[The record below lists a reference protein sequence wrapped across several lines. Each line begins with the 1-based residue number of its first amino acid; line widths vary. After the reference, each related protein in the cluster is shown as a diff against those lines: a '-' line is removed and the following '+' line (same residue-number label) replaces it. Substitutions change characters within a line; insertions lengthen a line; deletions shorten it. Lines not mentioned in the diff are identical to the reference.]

1 MKFKDYSESRK
12 KVVNSIYSIEKKLA
26 NIDYEIAGEYLD
38 WIDRKATFFRQS
50 FERSGYGPQPDDLK
64 RGDIVWVEF
73 GINVGTELSDYAT
86 KGHYAIVWAVD
97 LGNVIVIPLSSR
109 PAPGSMLKF
118 DLGVIEGLVQAG
130 VDYRSYLKLD
140 AIRSISKRRIGRMP
154 GKDGGKVSISNDLLD
169 KIKDIVQITF
179 VDGCKNI
186 DELKDKEL
194 H

>member
-1 MKFKDYSESRK
+1 MKFKDYSDSRK
-12 KVVNSIYSIEKKLA
+12 KVLNSIYSIEKKLA

-109 PAPGSMLKF
+109 PAPGSILTF

-186 DELKDKEL
+186 DELKDNEL

>member
-109 PAPGSMLKF
+109 PAPGSMLTF

-186 DELKDKEL
+186 DELKDNEL